1 MEKNTRL
8 GYTGRA
14 ASSGHTGV
22 TSHVARK
29 PRWECH
35 LVLDPTV
42 AGSALV
48 ADLSVRPLPVMSPKK
63 LMARYIVQL
72 NSL

>member
-8 GYTGRA
+8 GYRA

-22 TSHVARK
+22 TSHVASI
-29 PRWECH
+29 PQWECH

-48 ADLSVRPLPVMSPKK
+48 ADLSVRPLPVMNPKK
-63 LMARYIVQL
+63 LMARYIVPL
-72 NSL
+72 NFL

>member
-1 MEKNTRL
+1 MAWR
-8 GYTGRA
+8 
-14 ASSGHTGV
+14 
-22 TSHVARK
+22 

-48 ADLSVRPLPVMSPKK
+48 ADLSVRPLPVMNPKK

-72 NSL
+72 NFL

>member
-1 MEKNTRL
+1 M
-8 GYTGRA
+8 A
-14 ASSGHTGV
+14 WI
-22 TSHVARK
+22 

-48 ADLSVRPLPVMSPKK
+48 ADLSVRPLPVMDPKK

-72 NSL
+72 DFL